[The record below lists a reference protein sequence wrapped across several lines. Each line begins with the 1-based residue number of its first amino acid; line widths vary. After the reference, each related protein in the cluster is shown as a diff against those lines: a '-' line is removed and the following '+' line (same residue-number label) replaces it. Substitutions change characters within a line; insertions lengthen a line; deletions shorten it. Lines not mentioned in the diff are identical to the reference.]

1 MLRLTDGMPFNL
13 PCNTNPSARW
23 VLLPVAEE
31 EVLLK
36 RCLGLRETVGEL
48 QKDNR
53 RPIRRSRHGSK
64 VRRDFGNKVKPNGTK
79 PSPNHLGGLSE
90 FAGIQSSDAKQV
102 TSL

>member
-13 PCNTNPSARW
+13 HSKTNPSVRW
-23 VLLPVAEE
+23 VLLPVADE

-53 RPIRRSRHGSK
+53 EP
-64 VRRDFGNKVKPNGTK
+64 NKKK
-79 PSPNHLGGLSE
+79 
-90 FAGIQSSDAKQV
+90 
-102 TSL
+102 

>member
-13 PCNTNPSARW
+13 HSNTNPSARW
-23 VLLPVAEE
+23 VLLPVADE

-53 RPIRRSRHGSK
+53 RPTRRSGHG
-64 VRRDFGNKVKPNGTK
+64 
-79 PSPNHLGGLSE
+79 
-90 FAGIQSSDAKQV
+90 
-102 TSL
+102 